1 MRKRTFMEIA
11 MTVFFGSLCI
21 AATVASFWE
30 AAIWFPVAFTM
41 GGFAV
46 ASWVGDEEEMRKE
59 NTGKAD

>member
-41 GGFAV
+41 GGFAAV
-46 ASWVGDEEEMRKE
+46 SWVGDDEEINNKSI
-59 NTGKAD
+59 KQK